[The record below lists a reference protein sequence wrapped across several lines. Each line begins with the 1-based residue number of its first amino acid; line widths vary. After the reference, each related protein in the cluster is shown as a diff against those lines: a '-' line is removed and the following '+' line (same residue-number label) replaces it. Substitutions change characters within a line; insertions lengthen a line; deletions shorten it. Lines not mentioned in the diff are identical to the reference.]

1 MTPSPAETGAQLLQR
16 FTQAALTFAKPRPVH
31 VDMLVQFDDVP
42 VIVRIRDGRVAEIVE
57 KGVALQSWD
66 FAVKGSAEGWGKFWL
81 ATPPAGWHDLLAL
94 NKRRVFTIEGHL
106 HPLMAHLQFIKDLLA
121 SPREVMV

>member
-1 MTPSPAETGAQLLQR
+1 MIRSTAATGAQLLQR
-16 FTQAALTFAKPRPVH
+16 FTTVALTFAKPRPVH

-66 FAVKGSAEGWGKFWL
+66 FAVKGSAEGWSKFWL

-121 SPREVMV
+121 SPREAVA

>member
-1 MTPSPAETGAQLLQR
+1 MTLSTAATGAQLLQR
-16 FTQAALTFAKPRPVH
+16 FTQTALTFAKPRPVH

-42 VIVRIRDGRVAEIVE
+42 VIVRIRDGRVTEIVE

-66 FAVKGSAEGWGKFWL
+66 FAVKGSAEGWSQFWL
-81 ATPPAGWHDLLAL
+81 AMPPAGWHDLLAL
-94 NKRRVFTIEGHL
+94 NKRGAFTIEGHL

-121 SPREVMV
+121 SPREALA

>member
-16 FTQAALTFAKPRPVH
+16 FTQAASTFAKPRPVH

-66 FAVKGSAEGWGKFWL
+66 FAVKGTADGWNRFWL

-94 NKRRVFTIEGHL
+94 KKRGAFIIEGHL

-121 SPREVMV
+121 SPREEAV

>member
-1 MTPSPAETGAQLLQR
+1 MTPSPAETGAQLLRR
-16 FTQAALTFAKPRPVH
+16 FTQAALTFAKPRP
-31 VDMLVQFDDVP
+31 VQFDDVP

-57 KGVALQSWD
+57 RGVALQSWD
-66 FAVKGSAEGWGKFWL
+66 FAVKGTTEGWSKFWL

-94 NKRRVFTIEGHL
+94 NKRRAFTIEGHL

-121 SPREVMV
+121 SPREVAA